1 MSSVF
6 DRAIQKPTSPQP
18 PKERTVS
25 GWSERPVAQ
34 DYPSFEVDPLREGA
48 FQAMLSSHK
57 SVFPATIKSTVPSM
71 YNLIISDDDIDKV
84 GESVS
89 RDLGQTTQKIITKM
103 AVGKFDELGAILATI
118 QQEANNLDPSSLQK
132 GGVVGWFQN
141 KFTDLKTQL
150 TMRLSTAQQ
159 VFSGLEEKIATHIT
173 IQQTWIGDMEGLYQE
188 NYNHYNNIVN
198 EMAEVNR
205 IIKACEE
212 QIAAWPKIDVED
224 PNAPMQVQLVRDAES
239 KVHRLRL
246 KLDSLLRLKTMTE
259 INSPRIKQQQESSR
273 TAVSTL
279 KGIVMNIPVIM
290 MEFALFKQSLDVQGS
305 IRLTDSVR
313 DLTEK
318 SLTKG
323 AEGAKLAAI
332 GSAKA
337 LNTATISNETLNG
350 LRSRLLETVVEVR
363 RIETDAITRCQ
374 NDQKSLVEGQ
384 KSLLTQLQQSGKI

>member
-6 DRAIQKPTSPQP
+6 ERAKQKAPTMPERPQT
-18 PKERTVS
+18 RS
-25 GWSERPVAQ
+25 DYGWSGAPVQ
-34 DYPSFEVDPLREGA
+34 TPVP
-48 FQAMLSSHK
+48 AMPK
-57 SVFPATIKSTVPSM
+57 ASVFPAQIKSSVPSQ
-71 YNLIISDDDIDKV
+71 YNLIISDDDIDRV
-84 GESVS
+84 GENVS
-89 RDLGQTTQKIITKM
+89 RDLGQTTQKIIAKM
-103 AVGKFDELGAILATI
+103 SVGKFDELGAILATI
-118 QQEANNLDPSSLQK
+118 QTEANNLDPASLQK

-150 TMRLSTAQQ
+150 TLRLSTAQT

-173 IQQTWIGDMEGLYQE
+173 VQQTWISDMEGLYQE
-188 NYNHYNNIVN
+188 NYNHYVKIVDEMAQVNNII
-198 EMAEVNR
+198 AT
-205 IIKACEE
+205 CES
-212 QIAAWPKIDVED
+212 QIAAWPQIDISD

-337 LNTATISNETLNG
+337 LNTATISNETLNS

-363 RIETDAITRCQ
+363 RIETDAMTRCQ

-384 KSLLTQLQQSGKI
+384 KTLLTQLQQSGKI